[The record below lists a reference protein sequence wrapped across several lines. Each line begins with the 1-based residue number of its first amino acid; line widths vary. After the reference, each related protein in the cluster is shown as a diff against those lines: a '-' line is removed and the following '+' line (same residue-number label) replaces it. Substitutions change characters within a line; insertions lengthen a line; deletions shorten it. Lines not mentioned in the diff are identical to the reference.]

1 MLGMEGKR
9 LGVKDDGMLL
19 PAMGPFGIQAV
30 STGLVL
36 GEDDVLIWFHDLKRN
51 ATEEF
56 LGYVDYGERDYLIA
70 DIPAGTSSETVNIVK
85 LIPEIAGS
93 IVLTVPSE
101 VSQNVAKRA
110 VLISQKAGIPVIG
123 IIENYSDAKCPY
135 CNQELNPIR
144 SGGGERL
151 AKEMGIPFI
160 GKVPMSKEIAV
171 CLDNGEPFVE
181 KHPEHEGTKT
191 ILKAVEMI
199 EDLCMGA

>member
-1 MLGMEGKR
+1 MER
-9 LGVKDDGMLL
+9 LRAWGVEFFDIEVPANHDRFFAAPDPERAEGLHRLL
-19 PAMGPFGIQAV
+19 RTSQPPDVIFAARGGFGSIR
-30 STGLVL
+30 LL
-36 GEDDVLIWFHDLKRN
+36 
-51 ATEEF
+51 EF
-56 LGYVDYGERDYLIA
+56 LDWDLLR
-70 DIPAGTSSETVNIVK
+70 
-85 LIPEIAGS
+85 
-93 IVLTVPSE
+93 
-101 VSQNVAKRA
+101 R
-110 VLISQKAGIPVIG
+110 AGIPVIG